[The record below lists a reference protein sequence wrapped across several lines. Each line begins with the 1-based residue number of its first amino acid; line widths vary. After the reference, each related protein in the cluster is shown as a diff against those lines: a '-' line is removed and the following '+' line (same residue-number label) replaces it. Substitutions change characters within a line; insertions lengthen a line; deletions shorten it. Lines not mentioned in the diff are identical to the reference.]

1 MPDPNSWSV
10 GTEFQSPSSTT
21 QGGLPH
27 RVSIQVSSSAQLI
40 QKVSDN
46 MEANCLSEVIWKPI
60 QSSPVSRD
68 HCGCSLVWLMCV
80 CVCVSAR
87 TCMWVRAVHALSH
100 VWLFVTQAP
109 LSMRFSR
116 QEYWSGFPFPTPGD
130 LPNPAMKPESP
141 MSPSLAGW
149 FFTTVPPEK
158 LFD

>member
-27 RVSIQVSSSAQLI
+27 RVSIQVSSAAQLI

-80 CVCVSAR
+80 CECTHMHVGACCACTQSCLTLCDPGSSVHEIFQAR
-87 TCMWVRAVHALSH
+87 IL
-100 VWLFVTQAP
+100 
-109 LSMRFSR
+109 
-116 QEYWSGFPFPTPGD
+116 EGFPFPTPGD